1 VSGRRRKHWGW
12 GFEDQQP
19 SAEQLRASVAGL
31 AAHLGM
37 ALGEVEAPVALESV
51 QLPEPRVRPP
61 ASLAEIC
68 AQDAHTRASHALGKS
83 YSDVVR
89 GFRGRFEHVPDLV
102 VRPRDE
108 VDVERTLE
116 WCSGERVAAIPFGG
130 GTSVVGG
137 VTPDVP
143 GHCNGAV
150 SIDLRALDRV
160 LEVDEVSRAA
170 CIQAGALGP
179 ELESQLGEHGLTLRH
194 FPQSFEY
201 STLGGWIATRAAGH
215 FATLWTHI
223 EDFVESVRAVAPAG
237 VWESRR
243 LPGSGAGVSPD
254 RMLAGSEGTLGVI
267 TQAWVRVQP
276 RPTHRGSAGVR
287 FARFLD
293 GAQCVR
299 AISQSGL
306 HPSNCRLLD
315 AGEAALT
322 LAGDGSHAL
331 LVLGFESADHS
342 VEEAMARALA
352 LCAEHGGAVAESRE
366 QGVENGGG
374 GDAVSS
380 WRGAFLGAPYVRD
393 SLVAMG
399 VLAETFETAIT
410 WERFPAFHE
419 RVIAATAQA
428 VREVCGEQGR
438 VFCRFTHVYPD
449 GPAPYF
455 TVLAPARRGEEVEQW
470 AAIKRAASDAIL
482 EGGGTI
488 THHHA
493 VGRDHR
499 PWYDRQRPELFAAA
513 LRTAKGAVDP
523 AGIMNPGVL
532 IDPLP

>member
-1 VSGRRRKHWGW
+1 MSERRCKHWGW

-19 SAEQLRASVAGL
+19 SPAQLRASAAAL
-31 AAHLGM
+31 AEHLGM
-37 ALGEVEAPVALESV
+37 ALGEVEQPVALEAARMAPARV
-51 QLPEPRVRPP
+51 QAPP
-61 ASLAEIC
+61 ALREIC
-68 AQDAHTRASHALGKS
+68 ATDAHTRACHALGKS

-89 GFRGRFEHVPDLV
+89 GFRGQFEHAPDFV
-102 VRPRDE
+102 ARPRDE
-108 VDVERTLE
+108 VELERVLE
-116 WCSGERVAAIPFGG
+116 WCAAERVAAIPFGG

-143 GHCNGAV
+143 GSYNGAV

-179 ELESQLGEHGLTLRH
+179 ALESQLGERGLTLRH

-201 STLGGWIATRAAGH
+201 STLGGWVATRAGGH

-223 EDFVESVRAVAPAG
+223 EDFVESVRAITPAG
-237 VWESRR
+237 AWESRR

-267 TQAWVRVQP
+267 THAWVRVQP
-276 RPTHRGSAGVR
+276 RPVHRSSAGVR
-287 FARFLD
+287 FGDFLA
-293 GAQCVR
+293 GAECVR
-299 AISQSGL
+299 AISQAGL

-322 LAGDGSHAL
+322 MAGDGSHAL
-331 LVLGFESADHS
+331 LVLGFESVDHP
-342 VEEAMARALA
+342 VQEAMARALA
-352 LCAEHGGAVAESRE
+352 LCAEHGGAVSRNGKE
-366 QGVENGGG
+366 RDENGGG
-374 GDAVSS
+374 SDAVSA
-380 WRGAFLGAPYVRD
+380 WRDAFLGAPYARD
-393 SLVAMG
+393 SLVALG

-419 RVIAATAQA
+419 RVSAATAQA
-428 VREVCGEQGR
+428 VREACGEGGR

-455 TVLAPARRGEEVEQW
+455 TVLAPARRGEELEQW
-470 AAIKRAASDAIL
+470 AAIKLAASDAIVAA
-482 EGGGTI
+482 GGTI

-499 PWYDRQRPELFAAA
+499 PWYDRQRPQPFAAA
-513 LRTAKGAVDP
+513 LRGAKLALDP
-523 AGIMNPGVL
+523 TGVMNPGVL
-532 IDPLP
+532 IDPVA